1 MAVFYLFPEIKEIPR
16 LYNVGYM
23 ARLLLISLMQIYY
36 EKEQVEEKKN
46 QKITVWREKKTN
58 TKKFNVTA
66 KASAEKS
73 VIVKEI
79 RGLLSVK
86 LSTCKR
92 IRSQRNWILKKLPG
106 LKRLF
111 TS

>member
-46 QKITVWREKKTN
+46 QKITVWREKKQTLRSLMLQPRQ
-58 TKKFNVTA
+58 VL
-66 KASAEKS
+66 KS
-73 VIVKEI
+73 
-79 RGLLSVK
+79 L
-86 LSTCKR
+86 
-92 IRSQRNWILKKLPG
+92 
-106 LKRLF
+106 
-111 TS
+111 